1 MNKKV
6 LATAGIAAL
15 AVSAT
20 VAKADEVTTND
31 QASTTASVSSTAT
44 QAVPTQAQVEA
55 AREQASAANQ
65 AVSQQESVVANH
77 EAVANQAQAN
87 LATADANL
95 QKAQTAADE
104 ASPET
109 IAAAQGQVTTAENAA
124 KEAKSAVETAQS
136 AEKTAKDAADK
147 QQSVVNTDQANV
159 NAKASEVANAQ
170 KSVDAAKAAL
180 NGSSASEAASNQ
192 AKAQSVF
199 DAATVAEKKAQEE
212 LAAAQAADKEKA
224 TAISAKEGQLTADQ
238 NAANQAKAA
247 YETAQTVANE
257 KAAALAAAEAAKKK
271 AESST
276 TSTANV
282 RQKFSVS
289 QEYVN
294 ALKIHE
300 SKTATAAEIAQAE
313 QVLKN
318 VNKRDRGNNSYQDN
332 EADKNVKI
340 SDLNNLSEAQI
351 TDLSLYAS
359 SLINQIRT
367 AFGTTQTSVSKG
379 SVLAADRV
387 SDGYVADNWGWEA
400 ITHKRHDSAAL
411 DRAGKSFNSVSI
423 GENLNTWQGLTG
435 PFTLN
440 DIKKYVY
447 EAMLDF
453 MFNGNEWN
461 HARSISGLTA
471 DGGEAY
477 IGTDISVV
485 AGAFNVHVNNV
496 NKNSIASDSSFDT
509 TKIANPY
516 VGNQSQPSPNANL
529 AAAKAAYEAAKQA
542 NDQAQSD
549 LASKKSASE
558 SATLKLKNTQS
569 ELAALKATASKLAAA
584 QNNLSEKQAALA
596 TAKSELEKAN
606 AAVEN
611 LNANA
616 QEKAAALSKAQ
627 ATLDEKQAE
636 LQTAKDKLATSSATL
651 QRLTNAYNAAKQD
664 TAKKQVALTQAN
676 QALASAKN
684 RVAALANASANLAKA
699 KAERA
704 TAFAKFTATKGALST
719 ERAKL
724 VELSAKRDKLTSE
737 YTTVQTAFDNYM
749 KAKADK
755 ELQTQLAKE
764 HANII
769 SKGLTP
775 VPVYDVDGKVVAFTT
790 QEKAAQTVAQVPV
803 NYGQTKAEKQAPVQE
818 ADSLPETGESTA
830 VGFSLVGLFMTL
842 LAFLGF
848 VDRRTRRN

>member
-1 MNKKV
+1 MKKKFLV
-6 LATAGIAAL
+6 AAGIT
-15 AVSAT
+15 T
-20 VAKADEVTTND
+20 VAISSSIAKADEVTTND

-77 EAVANQAQAN
+77 EAAANQAQAN

-147 QQSVVNTDQANV
+147 QQAVVNTDQANV
-159 NAKASEVANAQ
+159 NAKATEVANAQ

-192 AKAQSVF
+192 AKAQSAF
-199 DAATVAEKKAQEE
+199 DAATAAEKKAQEE

-224 TAISAKEGQLTADQ
+224 TAIAAKEGQLTADQ

-300 SKTATAAEIAQAE
+300 SKTATAAEKAQAE

-471 DGGEAY
+471 DGGESY

-516 VGNQSQPSPNANL
+516 EGNQSQSSSNTNL
-529 AAAKAAYEAAKQA
+529 AAAKTAYEAAKQA

-549 LASKKSASE
+549 LASKKAASE

-616 QEKAAALSKAQ
+616 QEKAVALSKAQ

-676 QALASAKN
+676 QALTSAKN
-684 RVAALANASANLAKA
+684 RLAALTNASGNLAKA

-704 TAFAKFTATKGALST
+704 TVFTKFIAIQTSLST
-719 ERAKL
+719 ERVKL
-724 VELSAKRDKLTSE
+724 AELIAKRDELMNKYLTIK
-737 YTTVQTAFDNYM
+737 TIFDNNT
-749 KAKADK
+749 KQQINDSDRS
-755 ELQTQLAKE
+755 QLYRRYYDIK
-764 HANII
+764 
-769 SKGLTP
+769 SKGLVFIP
-775 VPVYDVDGKVVAFTT
+775 AYDGEGNVVDFIERKPM
-790 QEKAAQTVAQVPV
+790 AQTSETIQV
-803 NYGQTKAEKQAPVQE
+803 NYDLKNENKQ
-818 ADSLPETGESTA
+818 
-830 VGFSLVGLFMTL
+830 SLVSSSNNLPNTGNTSSGLLSLIGVCMNL
-842 LAFLGF
+842 LACLIFGK
-848 VDRRTRRN
+848 RRIK

>member
-77 EAVANQAQAN
+77 EADANQAQAN

-109 IAAAQGQVTTAENAA
+109 IATAQGQVTTAENAA

-147 QQSVVNTDQANV
+147 QQAVVNTDQANV
-159 NAKASEVANAQ
+159 NAKATEVANAQ

-192 AKAQSVF
+192 AKAQSAF
-199 DAATVAEKKAQEE
+199 DAATAAEKKAQEE

-300 SKTATAAEIAQAE
+300 SKTATAAEKAQAE

-400 ITHKRHDSAAL
+400 ITHQRHDSAAL

-471 DGGEAY
+471 DGGESY

-509 TKIANPY
+509 TRIANPY
-516 VGNQSQPSPNANL
+516 EGNQSQSSSNANL
-529 AAAKAAYEAAKQA
+529 AAAKAAYEV
-542 NDQAQSD
+542 
-549 LASKKSASE
+549 LSKL
-558 SATLKLKNTQS
+558 TIKLKVIW
-569 ELAALKATASKLAAA
+569 LARKRLLSQQLLSLRILSQNLQLLKRLQASWQLLRITFLKNKQPLQLLNQNWKKL
-584 QNNLSEKQAALA
+584 
-596 TAKSELEKAN
+596 
-606 AAVEN
+606 
-611 LNANA
+611 
-616 QEKAAALSKAQ
+616 
-627 ATLDEKQAE
+627 
-636 LQTAKDKLATSSATL
+636 TL
-651 QRLTNAYNAAKQD
+651 QLKTLMLTHK
-664 TAKKQVALTQAN
+664 KKQQP
-676 QALASAKN
+676 
-684 RVAALANASANLAKA
+684 LAKL
-699 KAERA
+699 KQ
-704 TAFAKFTATKGALST
+704 L
-719 ERAKL
+719 L
-724 VELSAKRDKLTSE
+724 
-737 YTTVQTAFDNYM
+737 M
-749 KAKADK
+749 KNKQSFK
-755 ELQTQLAKE
+755 QLKINLRQVLQPC
-764 HANII
+764 N
-769 SKGLTP
+769 
-775 VPVYDVDGKVVAFTT
+775 V
-790 QEKAAQTVAQVPV
+790 
-803 NYGQTKAEKQAPVQE
+803 
-818 ADSLPETGESTA
+818 
-830 VGFSLVGLFMTL
+830 
-842 LAFLGF
+842 
-848 VDRRTRRN
+848 

>member
-1 MNKKV
+1 
-6 LATAGIAAL
+6 
-15 AVSAT
+15 
-20 VAKADEVTTND
+20 
-31 QASTTASVSSTAT
+31 
-44 QAVPTQAQVEA
+44 
-55 AREQASAANQ
+55 
-65 AVSQQESVVANH
+65 
-77 EAVANQAQAN
+77 
-87 LATADANL
+87 
-95 QKAQTAADE
+95 
-104 ASPET
+104 
-109 IAAAQGQVTTAENAA
+109 
-124 KEAKSAVETAQS
+124 
-136 AEKTAKDAADK
+136 
-147 QQSVVNTDQANV
+147 
-159 NAKASEVANAQ
+159 
-170 KSVDAAKAAL
+170 
-180 NGSSASEAASNQ
+180 
-192 AKAQSVF
+192 
-199 DAATVAEKKAQEE
+199 
-212 LAAAQAADKEKA
+212 
-224 TAISAKEGQLTADQ
+224 
-238 NAANQAKAA
+238 
-247 YETAQTVANE
+247 
-257 KAAALAAAEAAKKK
+257 
-271 AESST
+271 
-276 TSTANV
+276 
-282 RQKFSVS
+282 
-289 QEYVN
+289 
-294 ALKIHE
+294 
-300 SKTATAAEIAQAE
+300 
-313 QVLKN
+313 
-318 VNKRDRGNNSYQDN
+318 
-332 EADKNVKI
+332 
-340 SDLNNLSEAQI
+340 
-351 TDLSLYAS
+351 LYAS

-516 VGNQSQPSPNANL
+516 VGNQSQPSSNANL

-596 TAKSELEKAN
+596 TAK
-606 AAVEN
+606 
-611 LNANA
+611 
-616 QEKAAALSKAQ
+616 
-627 ATLDEKQAE
+627 
-636 LQTAKDKLATSSATL
+636 

-684 RVAALANASANLAKA
+684 RVAALTNASANLAKA

-704 TAFAKFTATKGALST
+704 TAFAKFTAAKGALST

-764 HANII
+764 YANII

-790 QEKAAQTVAQVPV
+790 QEKAAQTAAQIPV
-803 NYGQTKAEKQAPVQE
+803 NYGQAKAEKQAPVQE
-818 ADSLPETGESTA
+818 TDSLPETGESTA

>member
-44 QAVPTQAQVEA
+44 QAVPTQSQVET
-55 AREQASAANQ
+55 AREQANAASQ
-65 AVSQQESVVANH
+65 AVSQQGSVVANH
-77 EAVANQAQAN
+77 EATVNQAQAN

-104 ASPET
+104 ASPEA
-109 IAAAQGQVTTAENAA
+109 IAAAQGQVTSAENAA
-124 KEAKSAVETAQS
+124 NEAKSAVATAQA
-136 AEKTAKDAADK
+136 AEKTAKDAVDK
-147 QQSVVNTDQANV
+147 QQAVVNGDQANV
-159 NAKASEVANAQ
+159 NAKATEVADAQ

-192 AKAQSVF
+192 AKAQSAF
-199 DAATVAEKKAQEE
+199 DAATAAEKKAQEE

-271 AESST
+271 AEAST
-276 TSTANV
+276 TSTTNV
-282 RQKFSVS
+282 SQRFSVS
-289 QEYVN
+289 SEYID

-300 SKTATAAEIAQAE
+300 SKTSTAAEKAQAE
-313 QVLKN
+313 QTLKN

-332 EADKNVKI
+332 EADKNITI

-359 SLINQIRT
+359 SLINQIRS

-379 SVLAADRV
+379 SVLATDRV
-387 SDGYVADNWGWEA
+387 TDGYVADNWGWES
-400 ITHKRHDSAAL
+400 ISNHQHDSAAL
-411 DRAGKSFNSVSI
+411 DRAGKSFNTVSI

-440 DIKKYVY
+440 EIKKYIY

-453 MFNGNEWN
+453 MFNGTEWN
-461 HARSISGLTA
+461 HARSIAGLTS
-471 DGGEAY
+471 DGGETY

-496 NKNSIASDSSFDT
+496 NKNSISSDSSFDT

-516 VGNQSQPSPNANL
+516 VGNQSQPSSNANL

-549 LASKKSASE
+549 LASKKAASE

-584 QNNLSEKQAALA
+584 QTNLSEKQAALA

-636 LQTAKDKLATSSATL
+636 LQAAKDKLATSSAAL
-651 QRLTNAYNAAKQD
+651 QSLTNAYNTAKQE
-664 TAKKQVALTQAN
+664 TAKKQAALEQAN

-684 RVAALANASANLAKA
+684 RVAALTNASANLAKA
-699 KAERA
+699 KEERA
-704 TAFAKFTATKGALST
+704 TAFAKLTAAKDALST
-719 ERAKL
+719 DRAKL

-755 ELQTQLAKE
+755 ERQTQLAKE
-764 HANII
+764 FANIT

-775 VPVYDVDGKVVAFTT
+775 VPIYDVDGKVVAFTT
-790 QEKAAQTVAQVPV
+790 QEKAAQTVAQIPV
-803 NYGQTKAEKQAPVQE
+803 NYAQTKAEKQAPVQE
-818 ADSLPETGESTA
+818 ADSLPETGEATVA
-830 VGFSLVGLFMTL
+830 GLGFVGLFMTL

>member
-77 EAVANQAQAN
+77 EAAANQAQAN

-147 QQSVVNTDQANV
+147 QQAVVNTDQANV

-192 AKAQSVF
+192 AKARSAF
-199 DAATVAEKKAQEE
+199 DAATAAEKKAQEE
-212 LAAAQAADKEKA
+212 LVAAQVADKEKA

-257 KAAALAAAEAAKKK
+257 KAAALAAAEATKKK

-300 SKTATAAEIAQAE
+300 SKTVTAAEKAQAE

-471 DGGEAY
+471 DGGESY

-516 VGNQSQPSPNANL
+516 VGN
-529 AAAKAAYEAAKQA
+529 
-542 NDQAQSD
+542 
-549 LASKKSASE
+549 
-558 SATLKLKNTQS
+558 
-569 ELAALKATASKLAAA
+569 
-584 QNNLSEKQAALA
+584 
-596 TAKSELEKAN
+596 
-606 AAVEN
+606 
-611 LNANA
+611 
-616 QEKAAALSKAQ
+616 
-627 ATLDEKQAE
+627 
-636 LQTAKDKLATSSATL
+636 
-651 QRLTNAYNAAKQD
+651 
-664 TAKKQVALTQAN
+664 
-676 QALASAKN
+676 
-684 RVAALANASANLAKA
+684 
-699 KAERA
+699 
-704 TAFAKFTATKGALST
+704 
-719 ERAKL
+719 
-724 VELSAKRDKLTSE
+724 
-737 YTTVQTAFDNYM
+737 
-749 KAKADK
+749 
-755 ELQTQLAKE
+755 
-764 HANII
+764 
-769 SKGLTP
+769 
-775 VPVYDVDGKVVAFTT
+775 
-790 QEKAAQTVAQVPV
+790 
-803 NYGQTKAEKQAPVQE
+803 
-818 ADSLPETGESTA
+818 
-830 VGFSLVGLFMTL
+830 
-842 LAFLGF
+842 
-848 VDRRTRRN
+848 

>member
-44 QAVPTQAQVEA
+44 QAVPTQAQLEA
-55 AREQASAANQ
+55 AREEASAANQ

-77 EAVANQAQAN
+77 EAAANQAQAN

-147 QQSVVNTDQANV
+147 QQAVVNTDQANV
-159 NAKASEVANAQ
+159 NAKATEVANAQ

-192 AKAQSVF
+192 AKAQSAF
-199 DAATVAEKKAQEE
+199 DAATAAEKKAQEE

-276 TSTANV
+276 SSTANV

-300 SKTATAAEIAQAE
+300 SKTATAAEKAQAE

-340 SDLNNLSEAQI
+340 SDLNNLSETQI

-400 ITHKRHDSAAL
+400 ITHQRHDSAAL

-471 DGGEAY
+471 DGGESY

-516 VGNQSQPSPNANL
+516 EGNQSQSSSNANL

-549 LASKKSASE
+549 LASKKAASE

-584 QNNLSEKQAALA
+584 QNNLSEKQAVLA

-636 LQTAKDKLATSSATL
+636 LKTAKDKLATSSATL

-664 TAKKQVALTQAN
+664 TAK
-676 QALASAKN
+676 N
-684 RVAALANASANLAKA
+684 RVAALTNASGNLAKA

-704 TAFAKFTATKGALST
+704 TAFAKFTAAKAALST

-755 ELQTQLAKE
+755 ERQTQLAKE
-764 HANII
+764 FANIT

-775 VPVYDVDGKVVAFTT
+775 VPVYDVDGKVIAFTT
-790 QEKAAQTVAQVPV
+790 QEQAAQTLAQVPV
-803 NYGQTKAEKQAPVQE
+803 NYGQTKAEKQAPVKE

-830 VGFSLVGLFMTL
+830 AGFSLVGIFMTL

>member
-1 MNKKV
+1 MNKRV

-44 QAVPTQAQVEA
+44 QAVPTQSQVET
-55 AREQASAANQ
+55 AREQANAASQ

-77 EAVANQAQAN
+77 EATVNQAQAN

-104 ASPET
+104 ASPEA
-109 IAAAQGQVTTAENAA
+109 IAAAQGQVTSAENAA
-124 KEAKSAVETAQS
+124 NEAKSAVATAQA
-136 AEKTAKDAADK
+136 AEKTAKDAVDK
-147 QQSVVNTDQANV
+147 QQAVVNADQANV
-159 NAKASEVANAQ
+159 NAKATEVADAQ

-192 AKAQSVF
+192 AKAQSAF
-199 DAATVAEKKAQEE
+199 DAATAAEKKAQEE

-271 AESST
+271 AEAST
-276 TSTANV
+276 TSTTNV
-282 RQKFSVS
+282 SQRFSVS
-289 QEYVN
+289 SEYID

-300 SKTATAAEIAQAE
+300 SKTSTAAEKAQAE
-313 QVLKN
+313 QTLKN

-332 EADKNVKI
+332 EADKNITI

-359 SLINQIRT
+359 SLINQIRS

-379 SVLAADRV
+379 SVLATDRV
-387 SDGYVADNWGWEA
+387 TDGYVADNWGWES
-400 ITHKRHDSAAL
+400 ISNHQHDSAAL
-411 DRAGKSFNSVSI
+411 DRAGKSFNTVSI

-440 DIKKYVY
+440 EIKKYIY

-453 MFNGNEWN
+453 MFNGTEWN
-461 HARSISGLTA
+461 HARSIAGLTS
-471 DGGEAY
+471 DGGETY

-496 NKNSIASDSSFDT
+496 NKNSISSDSSFDT

-516 VGNQSQPSPNANL
+516 VGNQSQPSSNANL

-549 LASKKSASE
+549 LASKKAASE

-584 QNNLSEKQAALA
+584 QTNLSEKQAALA

-636 LQTAKDKLATSSATL
+636 LQAAKDKLATSSAAL
-651 QRLTNAYNAAKQD
+651 QSLTNAYNTAKQE
-664 TAKKQVALTQAN
+664 TAKKQAALEQAN

-684 RVAALANASANLAKA
+684 RVAALTNASANLAKA
-699 KAERA
+699 KEERA
-704 TAFAKFTATKGALST
+704 TAFAKLTAAKDALST

-755 ELQTQLAKE
+755 ERQTQLAKE
-764 HANII
+764 FANIT

-790 QEKAAQTVAQVPV
+790 QEKAAQTVAQIPV
-803 NYGQTKAEKQAPVQE
+803 NYAQTKAEKQAPVQD
-818 ADSLPETGESTA
+818 ADSLPETGEETVA
-830 VGFSLVGLFMTL
+830 GLGFVGLFMTL

>member
-1 MNKKV
+1 M
-6 LATAGIAAL
+6 T
-15 AVSAT
+15 
-20 VAKADEVTTND
+20 
-31 QASTTASVSSTAT
+31 
-44 QAVPTQAQVEA
+44 
-55 AREQASAANQ
+55 
-65 AVSQQESVVANH
+65 
-77 EAVANQAQAN
+77 
-87 LATADANL
+87 
-95 QKAQTAADE
+95 
-104 ASPET
+104 
-109 IAAAQGQVTTAENAA
+109 
-124 KEAKSAVETAQS
+124 
-136 AEKTAKDAADK
+136 
-147 QQSVVNTDQANV
+147 
-159 NAKASEVANAQ
+159 
-170 KSVDAAKAAL
+170 
-180 NGSSASEAASNQ
+180 
-192 AKAQSVF
+192 
-199 DAATVAEKKAQEE
+199 
-212 LAAAQAADKEKA
+212 
-224 TAISAKEGQLTADQ
+224 
-238 NAANQAKAA
+238 
-247 YETAQTVANE
+247 
-257 KAAALAAAEAAKKK
+257 
-271 AESST
+271 
-276 TSTANV
+276 
-282 RQKFSVS
+282 
-289 QEYVN
+289 
-294 ALKIHE
+294 
-300 SKTATAAEIAQAE
+300 
-313 QVLKN
+313 
-318 VNKRDRGNNSYQDN
+318 
-332 EADKNVKI
+332 I

-359 SLINQIRT
+359 SLVNQIRT

-387 SDGYVADNWGWEA
+387 TDGYVADNWGWES
-400 ITHKRHDSAAL
+400 IRNNQHDGAAL
-411 DRAGKSFNSVSI
+411 DRAGKSFHSVSI

-440 DIKKYVY
+440 DLKKYVF

-453 MFNGNEWN
+453 MFNGREWN
-461 HARSISGLTA
+461 HARSIAGLLA
-471 DGGEAY
+471 DGGETY
-477 IGTDISVV
+477 LGTDVSVV

-496 NKNSIASDSSFDT
+496 NKNSTGPDSDFDT
-509 TKIANPY
+509 TKIPNPY
-516 VGNQSQPSPNANL
+516 ETNQSQPAPSSNQT
-529 AAAKAAYEAAKQA
+529 AAKQAYEAAKQAYEAAKQA

-549 LASKKSASE
+549 LASKKAASE
-558 SATLKLKNTQS
+558 SATLKLNNTQS

-684 RVAALANASANLAKA
+684 RVAALTNASANLAKA

-704 TAFAKFTATKGALST
+704 TAFAKFTAAKGALST

-737 YTTVQTAFDNYM
+737 YTTVQTAFNNYM

-764 HANII
+764 YANII

-790 QEKAAQTVAQVPV
+790 QEKAAQTVDQIPV
-803 NYGQTKAEKQAPVQE
+803 SYGQAKAEKQTPVQE
-818 ADSLPETGESTA
+818 ADSLPATGESA
-830 VGFSLVGLFMTL
+830 AAGLSLVGFFMTI
-842 LAFLGF
+842 LAFLGL

>member
-1 MNKKV
+1 MKKKFLV
-6 LATAGIAAL
+6 AAGIT
-15 AVSAT
+15 T
-20 VAKADEVTTND
+20 VAISSSIAKADEVTTND

-77 EAVANQAQAN
+77 EAAANQAQAN

-124 KEAKSAVETAQS
+124 KEAKSTVETAQS
-136 AEKTAKDAADK
+136 VEKTAKDAADK
-147 QQSVVNTDQANV
+147 QQAVVNTDQANV

-192 AKAQSVF
+192 AKAQSAF
-199 DAATVAEKKAQEE
+199 DAATAAEKKAQEE

-516 VGNQSQPSPNANL
+516 DNNKHQIDREIEKQEII
-529 AAAKAAYEAAKQA
+529 AAYEAAEQA
-542 NDQAQSD
+542 YDQAQSD
-549 LASKKSASE
+549 LASKKADSE

-611 LNANA
+611 LNTNA

-676 QALASAKN
+676 QALTSAKN
-684 RVAALANASANLAKA
+684 RLAALTNASGNLAKA

-704 TAFAKFTATKGALST
+704 TVFTKFIAIQTSLST
-719 ERAKL
+719 ERVKL
-724 VELSAKRDKLTSE
+724 AELIAKRDELMNKYLTIK
-737 YTTVQTAFDNYM
+737 TIFDNNT
-749 KAKADK
+749 KQQINDSDRS
-755 ELQTQLAKE
+755 QLYRRYYDIK
-764 HANII
+764 
-769 SKGLTP
+769 SKGLVFIP
-775 VPVYDVDGKVVAFTT
+775 AYDGEGNVVDFIERKPM
-790 QEKAAQTVAQVPV
+790 AQTSETIQV
-803 NYGQTKAEKQAPVQE
+803 NYDLKNENKQ
-818 ADSLPETGESTA
+818 
-830 VGFSLVGLFMTL
+830 SLVSSSNNLPNTGNTSSGLLSLIGVCMNL
-842 LAFLGF
+842 LACLIFGK
-848 VDRRTRRN
+848 RRIK

>member
-65 AVSQQESVVANH
+65 AVSQQESV
-77 EAVANQAQAN
+77 
-87 LATADANL
+87 AT
-95 QKAQTAADE
+95 
-104 ASPET
+104 
-109 IAAAQGQVTTAENAA
+109 AQGQVTTAENAA

-147 QQSVVNTDQANV
+147 QQAVVNTDQANV
-159 NAKASEVANAQ
+159 NAKATEVANAQ
-170 KSVDAAKAAL
+170 KSVDATKAAL

-192 AKAQSVF
+192 AKAQSAF
-199 DAATVAEKKAQEE
+199 DAATAAEKKAQEE

-224 TAISAKEGQLTADQ
+224 T
-238 NAANQAKAA
+238 
-247 YETAQTVANE
+247 
-257 KAAALAAAEAAKKK
+257 AAAEAAKKK

-300 SKTATAAEIAQAE
+300 SKTATAAEKAQAE

-400 ITHKRHDSAAL
+400 ITHQRHDSAAL

-471 DGGEAY
+471 DGGESY

-516 VGNQSQPSPNANL
+516 EGNQSQSSSNANL

-549 LASKKSASE
+549 LASKKAASE

-636 LQTAKDKLATSSATL
+636 LSRTC
-651 QRLTNAYNAAKQD
+651 N
-664 TAKKQVALTQAN
+664 
-676 QALASAKN
+676 
-684 RVAALANASANLAKA
+684 
-699 KAERA
+699 
-704 TAFAKFTATKGALST
+704 
-719 ERAKL
+719 
-724 VELSAKRDKLTSE
+724 
-737 YTTVQTAFDNYM
+737 
-749 KAKADK
+749 
-755 ELQTQLAKE
+755 
-764 HANII
+764 
-769 SKGLTP
+769 
-775 VPVYDVDGKVVAFTT
+775 
-790 QEKAAQTVAQVPV
+790 
-803 NYGQTKAEKQAPVQE
+803 
-818 ADSLPETGESTA
+818 SLCQIYCGESSS
-830 VGFSLVGLFMTL
+830 F
-842 LAFLGF
+842 
-848 VDRRTRRN
+848 N

>member
-44 QAVPTQAQVEA
+44 QAVPTQAQLEA
-55 AREQASAANQ
+55 AREEASAANQ

-77 EAVANQAQAN
+77 EAAANQAQAN

-147 QQSVVNTDQANV
+147 QQAVVNTDQANV
-159 NAKASEVANAQ
+159 NAKATEVANAQ

-192 AKAQSVF
+192 AKAQSAF
-199 DAATVAEKKAQEE
+199 DAATAAEKKAQEE

-276 TSTANV
+276 SSTANV

-300 SKTATAAEIAQAE
+300 SKTATAAEKAQAE

-340 SDLNNLSEAQI
+340 SDLNNLSETQI

-400 ITHKRHDSAAL
+400 ITHQRHDSAAL

-471 DGGEAY
+471 DGGESY

-516 VGNQSQPSPNANL
+516 EGNQSQSSSNANL

-549 LASKKSASE
+549 LASKKAASE

-636 LQTAKDKLATSSATL
+636 LKTAKDKLATSSATL

-664 TAKKQVALTQAN
+664 TAK
-676 QALASAKN
+676 N
-684 RVAALANASANLAKA
+684 RVAALTNASGNLAKA

-704 TAFAKFTATKGALST
+704 TAFAKFTAAKAALST

-755 ELQTQLAKE
+755 ERQTQLAKE
-764 HANII
+764 FANIT

-775 VPVYDVDGKVVAFTT
+775 VPVYDVDGKVIAFTT
-790 QEKAAQTVAQVPV
+790 QEQAAQTVAQVPV
-803 NYGQTKAEKQAPVQE
+803 NYGQTKAEKQAPVKE

-830 VGFSLVGLFMTL
+830 AGFSLVGIFMTL

>member
-55 AREQASAANQ
+55 AREEASSANQ

-77 EAVANQAQAN
+77 EAAANQAQAN

-147 QQSVVNTDQANV
+147 QQAVVNTDQANV
-159 NAKASEVANAQ
+159 NAKATEVANAQ
-170 KSVDAAKAAL
+170 KSVDAAKAA
-180 NGSSASEAASNQ
+180 
-192 AKAQSVF
+192 F
-199 DAATVAEKKAQEE
+199 DAATAAEKKAQEE

-224 TAISAKEGQLTADQ
+224 TAIAAKEGQLTADQ

-300 SKTATAAEIAQAE
+300 SKTASAAEKAQAE

-471 DGGEAY
+471 DGGESY

-516 VGNQSQPSPNANL
+516 EGNQSQSSSNANL

-549 LASKKSASE
+549 LASKKAASE

-569 ELAALKATASKLAAA
+569 ELA

-627 ATLDEKQAE
+627 ATLDKKQAE
-636 LQTAKDKLATSSATL
+636 LKTAKDKLATSSATL
-651 QRLTNAYNAAKQD
+651 QRLTNVYNAAKQD

-676 QALASAKN
+676 QALTAAKN
-684 RVAALANASANLAKA
+684 RLAALTNASGNLAKA

-704 TAFAKFTATKGALST
+704 TAFAKLTAAKAALST

-755 ELQTQLAKE
+755 ERQTQLAKE
-764 HANII
+764 FANIT

-775 VPVYDVDGKVVAFTT
+775 VPVYDVDGKVIAFTT
-790 QEKAAQTVAQVPV
+790 QEQAAQTVAQVPV
-803 NYGQTKAEKQAPVQE
+803 NYGQTKAEKQAPVQA

-830 VGFSLVGLFMTL
+830 AGFSLVGLFMTL

>member
-1 MNKKV
+1 M
-6 LATAGIAAL
+6 
-15 AVSAT
+15 
-20 VAKADEVTTND
+20 
-31 QASTTASVSSTAT
+31 
-44 QAVPTQAQVEA
+44 
-55 AREQASAANQ
+55 
-65 AVSQQESVVANH
+65 
-77 EAVANQAQAN
+77 
-87 LATADANL
+87 
-95 QKAQTAADE
+95 
-104 ASPET
+104 
-109 IAAAQGQVTTAENAA
+109 
-124 KEAKSAVETAQS
+124 
-136 AEKTAKDAADK
+136 
-147 QQSVVNTDQANV
+147 
-159 NAKASEVANAQ
+159 
-170 KSVDAAKAAL
+170 
-180 NGSSASEAASNQ
+180 
-192 AKAQSVF
+192 
-199 DAATVAEKKAQEE
+199 
-212 LAAAQAADKEKA
+212 
-224 TAISAKEGQLTADQ
+224 
-238 NAANQAKAA
+238 
-247 YETAQTVANE
+247 
-257 KAAALAAAEAAKKK
+257 
-271 AESST
+271 
-276 TSTANV
+276 
-282 RQKFSVS
+282 S

-300 SKTATAAEIAQAE
+300 SKTVTAAEKAQAE

-471 DGGEAY
+471 DGGESY

-516 VGNQSQPSPNANL
+516 EGNQSQSSSNANL

-542 NDQAQSD
+542 NAQAQSD
-549 LASKKSASE
+549 LASKKAASE

-636 LQTAKDKLATSSATL
+636 LQTAKAKLATSSATL

-676 QALASAKN
+676 QALTAAKN
-684 RVAALANASANLAKA
+684 RLAA
-699 KAERA
+699 RA
-704 TAFAKFTATKGALST
+704 TAFSKFTAAKGALST

-764 HANII
+764 YANIT

-775 VPVYDVDGKVVAFTT
+775 VPVYDVDGKVIAFTT
-790 QEKAAQTVAQVPV
+790 QEQAAQTVAQVPV

-818 ADSLPETGESTA
+818 ADSLPETGESTTA
-830 VGFSLVGLFMTL
+830 GFSLVGLFMTL

>member
-44 QAVPTQAQVEA
+44 QAVPTQAQLEA
-55 AREQASAANQ
+55 AREEASAANQ

-77 EAVANQAQAN
+77 EAAANQAQAN

-147 QQSVVNTDQANV
+147 QQAVVNTDQANV
-159 NAKASEVANAQ
+159 NAKATEVANAQ

-192 AKAQSVF
+192 AKAQSAF
-199 DAATVAEKKAQEE
+199 DAATAAEKKAQEE

-276 TSTANV
+276 SSTANV

-340 SDLNNLSEAQI
+340 SDLNNLSETQI

-400 ITHKRHDSAAL
+400 ITHQRHDSAAL

-471 DGGEAY
+471 DGGESY

-516 VGNQSQPSPNANL
+516 EGNQSQSSSNANL

-549 LASKKSASE
+549 LASKKAASE

-584 QNNLSEKQAALA
+584 QNHLSEKQAALA

-636 LQTAKDKLATSSATL
+636 LKTAKDKLATSSATL

-664 TAKKQVALTQAN
+664 TAK
-676 QALASAKN
+676 N
-684 RVAALANASANLAKA
+684 RVAALTNASGNLAKA

-704 TAFAKFTATKGALST
+704 TAFAKFTAAKAALST

-755 ELQTQLAKE
+755 ERQTQLAKE
-764 HANII
+764 FANIT

-775 VPVYDVDGKVVAFTT
+775 VPVYDVDGKVIAFTT
-790 QEKAAQTVAQVPV
+790 QEQAAQTVAQVPV
-803 NYGQTKAEKQAPVQE
+803 NYGQTKAEKQAPVKE

-830 VGFSLVGLFMTL
+830 AGFSLVGIFMTL

>member
-15 AVSAT
+15 AVSAS
-20 VAKADEVTTND
+20 VAKADEVTTNG
-31 QASTTASVSSTAT
+31 QVSITASVSSTAT
-44 QAVPTQAQVEA
+44 QAIPTQSQVET
-55 AREQASAANQ
+55 AREQA
-65 AVSQQESVVANH
+65 
-77 EAVANQAQAN
+77 
-87 LATADANL
+87 
-95 QKAQTAADE
+95 
-104 ASPET
+104 
-109 IAAAQGQVTTAENAA
+109 
-124 KEAKSAVETAQS
+124 
-136 AEKTAKDAADK
+136 
-147 QQSVVNTDQANV
+147 
-159 NAKASEVANAQ
+159 
-170 KSVDAAKAAL
+170 
-180 NGSSASEAASNQ
+180 
-192 AKAQSVF
+192 
-199 DAATVAEKKAQEE
+199 
-212 LAAAQAADKEKA
+212 
-224 TAISAKEGQLTADQ
+224 

-257 KAAALAAAEAAKKK
+257 KAVALAAVEAAKKK
-271 AESST
+271 AEASTTNIRQKFTVSSEYISALKIYESR
-276 TSTANV
+276 TSTAEE
-282 RQKFSVS
+282 K
-289 QEYVN
+289 Y
-294 ALKIHE
+294 
-300 SKTATAAEIAQAE
+300 QAE
-313 QVLKN
+313 QTLKD
-318 VNKRDRGNNSYQDN
+318 VNKRDRENNKYQDN
-332 EADKNVKI
+332 EADKNITI

-400 ITHKRHDSAAL
+400 ITHQRHDSAAL

-471 DGGEAY
+471 DGGESY

-516 VGNQSQPSPNANL
+516 EGNQSQSSSNANL

-549 LASKKSASE
+549 LASKKAASE

-584 QNNLSEKQAALA
+584 QNNLSEKQAAL
-596 TAKSELEKAN
+596 
-606 AAVEN
+606 
-611 LNANA
+611 
-616 QEKAAALSKAQ
+616 
-627 ATLDEKQAE
+627 KQA
-636 LQTAKDKLATSSATL
+636 K
-651 QRLTNAYNAAKQD
+651 
-664 TAKKQVALTQAN
+664 
-676 QALASAKN
+676 QALAFAKN
-684 RVAALANASANLAKA
+684 RVAALTNASANLAKA

-704 TAFAKFTATKGALST
+704 IAFAKLTAAKGALST

-724 VELSAKRDKLTSE
+724 VELSAKRDKLMSE

-755 ELQTQLAKE
+755 ERQTQLSKEFAK
-764 HANII
+764 IT

-775 VPVYDVDGKVVAFTT
+775 VSIYDVDGKVVALTT
-790 QEKAAQTVAQVPV
+790 QEQAAQTVAQVPV

-830 VGFSLVGLFMTL
+830 SGFSLVGLFMTL

>member
-77 EAVANQAQAN
+77 EAAANQAQAN

-95 QKAQTAADE
+95 QKAQTATDE

-147 QQSVVNTDQANV
+147 QQAVVNTDQANV

-170 KSVDAAKAAL
+170 KSVDAAKAAF

-192 AKAQSVF
+192 AKAQSAF
-199 DAATVAEKKAQEE
+199 DAATAAEKKAQEE

-300 SKTATAAEIAQAE
+300 SKTATAAEKAQAE

-400 ITHKRHDSAAL
+400 ITHQRHDSAAL

-471 DGGEAY
+471 DGGESY
-477 IGTDISVV
+477 IGTDISDV

-516 VGNQSQPSPNANL
+516 EGNQSQSSSNANL

-549 LASKKSASE
+549 LASKKAASE

-584 QNNLSEKQAALA
+584 QNNLSEKQAAL
-596 TAKSELEKAN
+596 
-606 AAVEN
+606 
-611 LNANA
+611 
-616 QEKAAALSKAQ
+616 
-627 ATLDEKQAE
+627 KQA
-636 LQTAKDKLATSSATL
+636 K
-651 QRLTNAYNAAKQD
+651 
-664 TAKKQVALTQAN
+664 
-676 QALASAKN
+676 QALAFAKN
-684 RVAALANASANLAKA
+684 RVAALTNASANLAKA

-704 TAFAKFTATKGALST
+704 TAFAKFTAAKAALST

-755 ELQTQLAKE
+755 ERQTQLDKE
-764 HANII
+764 FANIT

-775 VPVYDVDGKVVAFTT
+775 VSIYDVDGKVVALTT
-790 QEKAAQTVAQVPV
+790 QEQAAQTVAQVPV

-818 ADSLPETGESTA
+818 SDSLPETGESAA
-830 VGFSLVGLFMTL
+830 VGFTLVGLFMTL

>member
-77 EAVANQAQAN
+77 EVAANQAQAN
-87 LATADANL
+87 LATADSNL

-147 QQSVVNTDQANV
+147 QQAVVNTDQANV
-159 NAKASEVANAQ
+159 NAKATEVANAQ
-170 KSVDAAKAAL
+170 KSVDA
-180 NGSSASEAASNQ
+180 
-192 AKAQSVF
+192 
-199 DAATVAEKKAQEE
+199 
-212 LAAAQAADKEKA
+212 
-224 TAISAKEGQLTADQ
+224 AKEGQLTADQ

-300 SKTATAAEIAQAE
+300 SKTATAAEKAQAE

-400 ITHKRHDSAAL
+400 ITHQRHDSAAL

-471 DGGEAY
+471 DGGESY

-516 VGNQSQPSPNANL
+516 EGNQSQSSSNANL

-549 LASKKSASE
+549 LASKKAASE

-636 LQTAKDKLATSSATL
+636 LKTAKDKLATSSATL

-676 QALASAKN
+676 QALTAAKN
-684 RVAALANASANLAKA
+684 RLAALTNASGNLAKA

-704 TAFAKFTATKGALST
+704 TAFAKFTAAKAALST

-755 ELQTQLAKE
+755 ERQTQLAKE
-764 HANII
+764 FANIT

-775 VPVYDVDGKVVAFTT
+775 VPVYDVDGKVIAFTT
-790 QEKAAQTVAQVPV
+790 QEQAAQTVAQVPV
-803 NYGQTKAEKQAPVQE
+803 NYGQTKAEKQAPVQA

-830 VGFSLVGLFMTL
+830 AGFSLVGLFMTL

>member
-44 QAVPTQAQVEA
+44 QAVPTQAQVET
-55 AREQASAANQ
+55 AREQANAANQ
-65 AVSQQESVVANH
+65 AVSQQASVVANN
-77 EAVANQAQAN
+77 EATVNQAQAN

-95 QKAQTAADE
+95 QQAQTAANE
-104 ASPET
+104 ASPEA
-109 IAAAQGQVTTAENAA
+109 IAAAQGQVTTAEKAA
-124 KEAKSAVETAQS
+124 NDAKSAVSSAQS
-136 AEKTAKDAADK
+136 AEKSAKAAADK
-147 QQSVVNTDQANV
+147 QQAAVNADQAKV
-159 NAKASEVANAQ
+159 NAKATEVANAQ

-180 NGSSASEAASNQ
+180 NGSSAADAASNQ
-192 AKAQSVF
+192 AKAQTAF

-224 TAISAKEGQLTADQ
+224 TAIAAKEGQLTADQ

-247 YETAQTVANE
+247 YENAQTVANE

-271 AESST
+271 AEA
-276 TSTANV
+276 STATTANA
-282 RQKFSVS
+282 RQRFTVS
-289 QEYVN
+289 SEYVN
-294 ALKIHE
+294 ALKTYE
-300 SKTATAAEIAQAE
+300 SKTATAAEKAQAE
-313 QVLKN
+313 QTLKN
-318 VNKRDRGNNSYQDN
+318 VNKRDRSNNSYQDN
-332 EADKNVKI
+332 EADKNVTI

-359 SLINQIRT
+359 SLVNQIRT

-387 SDGYVADNWGWEA
+387 TDGYVADNWGWES
-400 ITHKRHDSAAL
+400 IRNNQHDGAAL
-411 DRAGKSFNSVSI
+411 DRAGKSFHSVSI

-440 DIKKYVY
+440 DLKKYVF

-453 MFNGNEWN
+453 MFNGREWN
-461 HARSISGLTA
+461 HARSIAGLLA
-471 DGGEAY
+471 DGGETY
-477 IGTDISVV
+477 LGTDVSVV

-496 NKNSIASDSSFDT
+496 NKNSTGPDSDFDT
-509 TKIANPY
+509 TKIPNPY
-516 VGNQSQPSPNANL
+516 ETNQSQPAPSSNQT
-529 AAAKAAYEAAKQA
+529 AAKQAYEAAKQA

-549 LASKKSASE
+549 LASKKAASDSA
-558 SATLKLKNTQS
+558 ALKLNNTQS
-569 ELAALKATASKLAAA
+569 ELSALKASASKLAAA
-584 QNNLSEKQAALA
+584 QTNLSEKQAALA

-606 AAVEN
+606 ATVAN

-616 QEKAAALSKAQ
+616 QEKAAAL
-627 ATLDEKQAE
+627 DEKQAE
-636 LQTAKDKLATSSATL
+636 LQTAKANLATSSATL

-664 TAKKQVALTQAN
+664 TAKKQAALTCTN
-676 QALASAKN
+676 QALTAAKN
-684 RVAALANASANLAKA
+684 RVAALTNASGNLAKA

-704 TAFAKFTATKGALST
+704 AAFDKLTVAKGVLSA

-724 VELSAKRDKLTSE
+724 VELSAKRDKLTSD
-737 YTTVQTAFDNYM
+737 YTTLQTVFDNYM

-755 ELQTQLAKE
+755 ERQTELAKE
-764 HANII
+764 FADTT

-775 VPVYDVDGKVVAFTT
+775 VPVYDADGKVVAFTT
-790 QEKAAQTVAQVPV
+790 QEKAAQTVDQIPV
-803 NYGQTKAEKQAPVQE
+803 SYVQTKAEKQAPVQE
-818 ADSLPETGESTA
+818 ADSLPATGESA
-830 VGFSLVGLFMTL
+830 AAGLSLVGFFMTI

>member
-55 AREQASAANQ
+55 AREEASAANQ

-77 EAVANQAQAN
+77 EAAANQAQAN

-147 QQSVVNTDQANV
+147 QQAVVNTDQANV
-159 NAKASEVANAQ
+159 NAKATEVANAQ

-192 AKAQSVF
+192 AKAQSAF
-199 DAATVAEKKAQEE
+199 DAATAAEKKAQEE

-300 SKTATAAEIAQAE
+300 SKTATAAEKAQAE

-400 ITHKRHDSAAL
+400 ITHQRHDSAAL

-471 DGGEAY
+471 DGGESY

-516 VGNQSQPSPNANL
+516 EGNQSQSSSNANL

-549 LASKKSASE
+549 LASKKVASE

-569 ELAALKATASKLAAA
+569 ELTALKATASKLAAA
-584 QNNLSEKQAALA
+584 QTNLSEKQSAL
-596 TAKSELEKAN
+596 K
-606 AAVEN
+606 
-611 LNANA
+611 
-616 QEKAAALSKAQ
+616 
-627 ATLDEKQAE
+627 
-636 LQTAKDKLATSSATL
+636 
-651 QRLTNAYNAAKQD
+651 
-664 TAKKQVALTQAN
+664 QAN
-676 QALASAKN
+676 QALAFAKN
-684 RVAALANASANLAKA
+684 RVAALTNASANLAKA

-704 TAFAKFTATKGALST
+704 IAFAKLTAAKGALST

-724 VELSAKRDKLTSE
+724 VELLAKRDKLTSE

-755 ELQTQLAKE
+755 ERQTQLSKEFAK
-764 HANII
+764 IT

-775 VPVYDVDGKVVAFTT
+775 VSIYDVDGKVVALTT
-790 QEKAAQTVAQVPV
+790 QEQAAQTVAQVPV
-803 NYGQTKAEKQAPVQE
+803 NYGQTKAEKQAPVQA

-830 VGFSLVGLFMTL
+830 AGFSLVGLFMTL

>member
-77 EAVANQAQAN
+77 EVAANQAQAN
-87 LATADANL
+87 LATADSNL

-147 QQSVVNTDQANV
+147 QQAVVNTDQANV
-159 NAKASEVANAQ
+159 NAKATEVANAQ

-180 NGSSASEAASNQ
+180 NGSSASEAAS
-192 AKAQSVF
+192 
-199 DAATVAEKKAQEE
+199 
-212 LAAAQAADKEKA
+212 
-224 TAISAKEGQLTADQ
+224 
-238 NAANQAKAA
+238 NQAKAA

-300 SKTATAAEIAQAE
+300 SKTATAAEKAQAE

-400 ITHKRHDSAAL
+400 ITHQRHDSAAL

-471 DGGEAY
+471 DGGESY

-516 VGNQSQPSPNANL
+516 EGNQSQSSSNANL

-549 LASKKSASE
+549 LASKKAASE

-616 QEKAAALSKAQ
+616 QEKAAALSKAK

-676 QALASAKN
+676 QALTAAKN
-684 RVAALANASANLAKA
+684 RLAALTNASGNLAKA

-704 TAFAKFTATKGALST
+704 TAFAKLTAAKAALST

-737 YTTVQTAFDNYM
+737 YTTAQTAFDNYM

-755 ELQTQLAKE
+755 ERQTQLAKE
-764 HANII
+764 FANIT

-775 VPVYDVDGKVVAFTT
+775 VPVYDVDGKVIAFTT
-790 QEKAAQTVAQVPV
+790 QEKAAQTVAQIPV
-803 NYGQTKAEKQAPVQE
+803 NYGQAKAEKQAPVQE
-818 ADSLPETGESTA
+818 TDSLPETGESTA

>member
-1 MNKKV
+1 MKKKFLV
-6 LATAGIAAL
+6 AAGIT
-15 AVSAT
+15 T
-20 VAKADEVTTND
+20 VAISSSIAKADEVTTND

-77 EAVANQAQAN
+77 EAAANQAQAN

-124 KEAKSAVETAQS
+124 KEAKSTVETAQS
-136 AEKTAKDAADK
+136 VEKTAKDAADK
-147 QQSVVNTDQANV
+147 QQAVVNTDQANV

-192 AKAQSVF
+192 AKAQSAF
-199 DAATVAEKKAQEE
+199 DAAT
-212 LAAAQAADKEKA
+212 
-224 TAISAKEGQLTADQ
+224 
-238 NAANQAKAA
+238 
-247 YETAQTVANE
+247 
-257 KAAALAAAEAAKKK
+257 AAKKK

-276 TSTANV
+276 TSTPNV

-300 SKTATAAEIAQAE
+300 SKTATAEEKAQAE

-400 ITHKRHDSAAL
+400 ITNKQHDSAAL

-453 MFNGNEWN
+453 MFNGTEWN
-461 HARSISGLTA
+461 HARSISGFTA
-471 DGGEAY
+471 DGGESY

-516 VGNQSQPSPNANL
+516 DNNKHQIDREIEKQEII
-529 AAAKAAYEAAKQA
+529 AAYEAAEQA
-542 NDQAQSD
+542 YDQAQSD
-549 LASKKSASE
+549 LASKKADSE

-611 LNANA
+611 LNAKA

-636 LQTAKDKLATSSATL
+636 LQTAKAKLATSSATL

-676 QALASAKN
+676 QALTSAKN
-684 RVAALANASANLAKA
+684 RLAALTNASGNLAKA

-704 TAFAKFTATKGALST
+704 TVFTKFIAIQTSLST
-719 ERAKL
+719 ERVKL
-724 VELSAKRDKLTSE
+724 AELIAKRDELMNKYLTIK
-737 YTTVQTAFDNYM
+737 TIFDNNT
-749 KAKADK
+749 KQQINDSDRS
-755 ELQTQLAKE
+755 QLYRRYYDIK
-764 HANII
+764 
-769 SKGLTP
+769 SKGLVFIP
-775 VPVYDVDGKVVAFTT
+775 AYDGEGNVVDFIERKPM
-790 QEKAAQTVAQVPV
+790 AQTSETIQV
-803 NYGQTKAEKQAPVQE
+803 NYDLKNENKQ
-818 ADSLPETGESTA
+818 
-830 VGFSLVGLFMTL
+830 SLVSSSNNLPNTGNTSSGLLSLIGVCMNL
-842 LAFLGF
+842 LACLIFGK
-848 VDRRTRRN
+848 RRIK

>member
-44 QAVPTQAQVEA
+44 QAVPTQAQVET
-55 AREQASAANQ
+55 AREQANTANQ
-65 AVSQQESVVANH
+65 AVSQQASVVANN
-77 EAVANQAQAN
+77 EATVNQAQAN

-95 QKAQTAADE
+95 QQAQTAANE
-104 ASPET
+104 ASPEA
-109 IAAAQGQVTTAENAA
+109 IAAAQGQVTTAEKAA
-124 KEAKSAVETAQS
+124 NDAKSAVSSAQS
-136 AEKTAKDAADK
+136 AEKSAKAAADK
-147 QQSVVNTDQANV
+147 QQAAVNADQAKV
-159 NAKASEVANAQ
+159 NAKATEVANAQ

-180 NGSSASEAASNQ
+180 NGSSAADAASNQ
-192 AKAQSVF
+192 AKAQTVF

-224 TAISAKEGQLTADQ
+224 TAIAAKEGQLTADQ

-247 YETAQTVANE
+247 YENAQTVANE

-271 AESST
+271 AEA
-276 TSTANV
+276 STATTANA
-282 RQKFSVS
+282 RQRFTVS
-289 QEYVN
+289 SEYVN
-294 ALKIHE
+294 ALKTYE
-300 SKTATAAEIAQAE
+300 SKTATAAEKAQAE
-313 QVLKN
+313 QTLKN
-318 VNKRDRGNNSYQDN
+318 VNKRDRSNNSYQDN
-332 EADKNVKI
+332 EADKNVTI

-359 SLINQIRT
+359 SLVNQIRT

-387 SDGYVADNWGWEA
+387 TDGYVADNWGWES
-400 ITHKRHDSAAL
+400 IRNNQHDGAAL
-411 DRAGKSFNSVSI
+411 DRAGKSFHSVSI

-440 DIKKYVY
+440 DLKKYVF

-453 MFNGNEWN
+453 MFNGREWN
-461 HARSISGLTA
+461 HARSIAGLLA
-471 DGGEAY
+471 DGGETY
-477 IGTDISVV
+477 LGTDVSVV

-496 NKNSIASDSSFDT
+496 NKNSTGPDSDFDT
-509 TKIANPY
+509 TKIPNPY
-516 VGNQSQPSPNANL
+516 ETNQSQPAPSSNQT
-529 AAAKAAYEAAKQA
+529 AAKQAYEAAKQA
-542 NDQAQSD
+542 NDQVQSD
-549 LASKKSASE
+549 LASKKAAYE
-558 SATLKLKNTQS
+558 SATLKLNNTQT
-569 ELAALKATASKLAAA
+569 ELATLKASASKLATA
-584 QNNLSEKQAALA
+584 QTNLSEKQAALA

-606 AAVEN
+606 ATVAN

-627 ATLDEKQAE
+627 AALDEKQAE
-636 LQTAKDKLATSSATL
+636 LQTAKANLATSSATL

-664 TAKKQVALTQAN
+664 TAKKQAALTQAN
-676 QALASAKN
+676 QALTAAKN
-684 RVAALANASANLAKA
+684 RVEALTNASGNLAKA

-704 TAFAKFTATKGALST
+704 TAFDKLTAAKGVLSA

-724 VELSAKRDKLTSE
+724 VELSAKRDKLTSD
-737 YTTVQTAFDNYM
+737 YTTLQTVFDNYM

-755 ELQTQLAKE
+755 ERQTELAKE
-764 HANII
+764 FAGITY
-769 SKGLTP
+769 KGLTP
-775 VPVYDVDGKVVAFTT
+775 VPVYDADGKVVAFTT
-790 QEKAAQTVAQVPV
+790 PEKAAQTVDQIPV
-803 NYGQTKAEKQAPVQE
+803 SYVQTKAEKQAPVQE
-818 ADSLPETGESTA
+818 ADSLPATGESA
-830 VGFSLVGLFMTL
+830 AAGLSLVGFFMTI